1 MLEFWEDALPNLP
14 QAAKEVHAR
23 VGVFY
28 NNKTEILP
36 KDAIYELGVVSYP
49 GKGKYHECN
58 SYIPFHELPD
68 SEGTASEEES
78 KMRSPEKQGW
88 WPVIALQKVAEK
100 TKDGATKRK
109 SLLCAGI
116 SFLRMAAKFA
126 GGSIS
131 DELSLCLWCA
141 WCFHRA
147 ASA

>member
-1 MLEFWEDALPNLP
+1 MRGW
-14 QAAKEVHAR
+14 
-23 VGVFY
+23 GSST
-28 NNKTEILP
+28 TEILP

-68 SEGTASEEES
+68 SEDTASEEES
-78 KMRSPEKQGW
+78 KMRSPEKN
-88 WPVIALQKVAEK
+88 KVGGQSSHCKKWLRKQRKEQQ
-100 TKDGATKRK
+100 KRK

-116 SFLRMAAKFA
+116 SFLRMAANFA
-126 GGSIS
+126 GGSIC
-131 DELSLCLWCA
+131 DELSLCLWCD